1 MKDFNDKLPK
11 TQKQWLHFALKVQT
25 EINKIYRKYVK
36 DKTIK
41 DWFKQVKNVEP
52 KYYSVNL
59 MGRRVTETELPC
71 KPKGNRSYAA
81 IYKKDGLVIERCYIG
96 ADELDIRDRG
106 NHYTISLNG
115 MTFSYSNHFATS
127 PYKYV
132 FFRGLNCIVKVN
144 GIEVNA
150 RIDGDFDNR
159 KEFHFES
166 EEQHYNGTIDGRK
179 IEVYISLKKNPMNYR
194 PLYVIKCTRRK
205 PRYSA
210 TEKAGIELMRE
221 FGIGPI
227 GSDLR
232 KQGYRYKEEIEADPE

>member
-1 MKDFNDKLPK
+1 MENFNDKLPK
-11 TQKQWLHFALKVQT
+11 TEKQWLHFALKVQAK
-25 EINKIYRKYVK
+25 INKIYKEYVK
-36 DKTIK
+36 DVSMK
-41 DWFKQVKNVEP
+41 DWLKKFKNIEP
-52 KYYSVNL
+52 KYYSVDV
-59 MGRRVTETELPC
+59 RRRCSRGIEIPSEP
-71 KPKGNRSYAA
+71 NDQRSFEVVYE
-81 IYKKDGLVIERCYIG
+81 KDGLLFQRTCFG
-96 ADELDIRDRG
+96 MDEGDIRDRG
-106 NHYTISLNG
+106 NYYIISFDG
-115 MTFSYSNHFATS
+115 IAFSYQNYIVDEPFKH
-127 PYKYV
+127 V
-132 FFRGLNCIVKVN
+132 FFRGLKSTIKVN
-144 GIEVNA
+144 DIELKA
-150 RIDGDFDNR
+150 KIDGWLDNK

-194 PLYVIKCTRRK
+194 PLYVLKCTRRK

>member
-1 MKDFNDKLPK
+1 MKNFNDKLPK
-11 TQKQWLHFALKVQT
+11 TEKQWLHFALKVQA

-41 DWFKQVKNVEP
+41 DWFKQVKDIEP

-59 MGRRVTETELPC
+59 MGRRVTEIELPC
-71 KPKGNRSYAA
+71 KPIDNRSYAA
-81 IYKKDGLVIERCYIG
+81 IYKKDGLVIERCCFG

-106 NHYTISLNG
+106 NYYTISLNG
-115 MTFSYSNHFATS
+115 MTFSYSNHLATS

-150 RIDGDFDNR
+150 KIDGWFDKA
-159 KEFHFES
+159 KEFHFETKDV
-166 EEQHYNGTIDGRK
+166 HYSGTINGKK
-179 IEVYISLKKNPMNYR
+179 IEVYTTPKCSPTLPMH
-194 PLYVIKCTRRK
+194 LYLLKCTRKK
-205 PRYSA
+205 PRLGLE
-210 TEKAGIELMRE
+210 EKAAFELMRE
-221 FGIGPI
+221 FGVGPI